1 MLNNTMPIGALI
13 ILLMISG
20 TALSTEEAKYSVLR
34 ADGMF
39 EIRLY
44 EPHILAE
51 TTVDGDFED
60 AGSKAFRALFDYISG
75 SNEPNQTL
83 AMTAPVAQSS
93 GSLSTGSQNISMT
106 SPVGQ
111 QASNG
116 AWTVSF
122 MMPSEYS
129 LETLP
134 KPKDPNVTLRS
145 IPKQYVATVEYSG
158 FWSEKGYRENYQ
170 KLTQWMQKENIS
182 SLGEPIWARYNGPI
196 TPWFLRRNEILIPIN
211 PPAAG
216 L

>member
-93 GSLSTGSQNISMT
+93 GSQSTGSQNISMT

-211 PPAAG
+211 PPASG